1 MINKTHEDFDGK
13 TFPYEFCIASNTEA
27 EILNDKM
34 DAFIVR
40 KISCHGDLEVSKN
53 YIVKDSGS
61 IVAGIRSCFYFGKCV
76 VITVLFVE
84 EQHRH
89 KGLGSH

>member
-1 MINKTHEDFDGK
+1 MINKNHEGFDGK

-40 KISCHGDLEVSKN
+40 QISYLKWTPWFRPKLRQNS
-53 YIVKDSGS
+53 
-61 IVAGIRSCFYFGKCV
+61 
-76 VITVLFVE
+76 
-84 EQHRH
+84 
-89 KGLGSH
+89 